1 MAKKINVRPVNELL
15 SSVHN
20 TNDGIVFSNGEK
32 WRNHR
37 KTFLQLIKRTGFET
51 SFLHSN
57 IESIWP
63 KLKNL
68 MTKSPSLV
76 VGLYDPMSTDKESLL
91 YNLELV
97 LIELVAKTCFDTSV
111 FPNGDVPIKYLQLFN
126 AFRSCG
132 IQRIEATLWYR

>member
-1 MAKKINVRPVNELL
+1 MAVKINVRPINELV

-37 KTFLQLIKRTGFET
+37 KTFLHLIKKTGFQT

-63 KLKNL
+63 KLKNF
-68 MTKSPSLV
+68 MTKTPSLV
-76 VGLYDPMSTDKESLL
+76 VELYDPMSTDKESLL

-97 LIELVAKTCFDTSV
+97 LIEIVVQSCFDTSV
-111 FPNGDVPIKYLQLFN
+111 FPNGDVPIEYLQNFN

-132 IQRIEATLWYR
+132 IQRIEASLWYR